1 MLGSSPLS
9 LLRSQVPP
17 VWTARA
23 QKKYQNYWPQA
34 TSSMCLIHI
43 LEIHES
49 ESSVVPVGEGWKKS
63 KAISNLN
70 QTQNKKLPYS
80 DIQELEAI
88 HFYNSHSQNL
98 KPEETIR
105 SYRLTSCISQ
115 TIKSHPVIPA
125 LSQITCMWLKQD
137 FQSCFGNI
145 NGESTTPQNFNWLF
159 QWLIAPLPLIFSNQ
173 PQSVWF
179 QLSIT
184 HSFTIFCWIKTIFH
198 SWRNYTL

>member
-1 MLGSSPLS
+1 MIHWLIKILVPEFTFHAWVKSVKFIKVSGASCMNHQGSKEISK
-9 LLRSQVPP
+9 LL
-17 VWTARA
+17 
-23 QKKYQNYWPQA
+23 
-34 TSSMCLIHI
+34 TSGYFFYVFNTHLRDTWIWEQCCPCRGGM
-43 LEIHES
+43 
-49 ESSVVPVGEGWKKS
+49 KKS

-88 HFYNSHSQNL
+88 RFYNSHSQNL

-105 SYRLTSCISQ
+105 SYRLSSCISQ

-159 QWLIAPLPLIFSNQ
+159 QWLIAPLPFIFSIQ
-173 PQSVWF
+173 PQSV
-179 QLSIT
+179 
-184 HSFTIFCWIKTIFH
+184 
-198 SWRNYTL
+198 